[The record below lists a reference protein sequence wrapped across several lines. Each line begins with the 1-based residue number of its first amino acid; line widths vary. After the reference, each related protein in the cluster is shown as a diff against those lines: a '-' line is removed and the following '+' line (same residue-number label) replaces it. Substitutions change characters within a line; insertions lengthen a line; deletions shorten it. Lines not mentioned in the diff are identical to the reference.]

1 MSDINIYLRITNPF
15 LPNLPIT
22 YAEGDIK
29 NDCDISEL
37 ISGSYIELVDTN
49 LHPIDLLY
57 PLTLSLLVEF
67 Y

>member
-1 MSDINIYLRITNPF
+1 MSDINIYLRIINPF
-15 LPNLPIT
+15 LPNLPII
-22 YAEGDIK
+22 YAGGDIK

-37 ISGSYIELVDTN
+37 ISGRYIELVDAN
-49 LHPIDLLY
+49 LHPMDLLY